1 MIRKY
6 ISILWATGLGTGF
19 FPLFP
24 GTIGSLVACGL
35 IYWLYPLP
43 LLPLIGMLVL
53 LFFSGVWA
61 AGEAEHYLGHDAHSI
76 VIDEVFG
83 MMLAMILLP
92 VNWKSILIAL
102 VLFRIFDVWK
112 PLWIDNSQNLPRG
125 WGI

>member
-1 MIRKY
+1 
-6 ISILWATGLGTGF
+6 
-19 FPLFP
+19 
-24 GTIGSLVACGL
+24 
-35 IYWLYPLP
+35 
-43 LLPLIGMLVL
+43 
-53 LFFSGVWA
+53 
-61 AGEAEHYLGHDAHSI
+61 DAHSI

-125 WGI
+125 WGIMVDDMLAGLVSLAIMHLLNGLHLF